1 MLQGIIG
8 NKANRFDSN
17 IQIIQIKKEGK
28 YKPKINIGI
37 RTPIQIQTY
46 RTCIAFKNNT
56 KRKTELI

>member
-28 YKPKINIGI
+28 YKPEMNKGKRI
-37 RTPIQIQTY
+37 PIQIRSY
-46 RTCIAFKNNT
+46 RTCITFKNNT
-56 KRKTELI
+56 KRKTVLI

>member
-28 YKPKINIGI
+28 YKPEINLGKK
-37 RTPIQIQTY
+37 TPIQIQS
-46 RTCIAFKNNT
+46 
-56 KRKTELI
+56 